1 MQLTLQ
7 IVITD
12 ESGSSRTEELMTIQ
26 KSGDPERH
34 RIIGVRIQAVAE
46 YGPAVG
52 GPAAGRRIYSTPYPV
67 PSLPCCARIKANRK
81 YGTGRC
87 LALFRYPGFG
97 CTGAV
102 VRRVIQ
108 DSQFAQRLGR
118 RLFSPG
124 TEIY

>member
-67 PSLPCCARIKANRK
+67 PSLPCCAQNQRQTENTVPDAVW
-81 YGTGRC
+81 
-87 LALFRYPGFG
+87 RYSGIRASG

-102 VRRVIQ
+102 VKRVIQ
-108 DSQFAQRLGR
+108 RQSVCSATGPAIILTRH
-118 RLFSPG
+118 
-124 TEIY
+124 

>member
-26 KSGDPERH
+26 KSGETRND
-34 RIIGVRIQAVAE
+34 IGLSVSGIQAVAE

-67 PSLPCCARIKANRK
+67 PSPSCCAQNQRQTENTVPDAVW
-81 YGTGRC
+81 
-87 LALFRYPGFG
+87 RYSGIRASG
-97 CTGAV
+97 TGAV
-102 VRRVIQ
+102 VKRVIQ
-108 DSQFAQRLGR
+108 RQSSLSATGPAVFILTRH
-118 RLFSPG
+118 
-124 TEIY
+124 

>member
-26 KSGDPERH
+26 KSGETRND
-34 RIIGVRIQAVAE
+34 IGLSVSESKLLLNTVQQSVVQLQTNILNTISGALTALLRAE
-46 YGPAVG
+46 
-52 GPAAGRRIYSTPYPV
+52 S
-67 PSLPCCARIKANRK
+67 KANRK

-102 VRRVIQ
+102 VKRVIQ
-108 DSQFAQRLGR
+108 RQSVCSATGPAIILTRH
-118 RLFSPG
+118 
-124 TEIY
+124 